1 MGRHNNWLYHE
12 LKDRNNRAQNEQR
25 INNCFNHG
33 SILIFRFHDQVVCI
47 GSVSFHKLPQPYA
60 PAVPPNFLLWQR
72 PTAEE
77 FKMSLPKCSSTKSFR
92 GREMPVPK
100 MEPPEVVCLS
110 TSRWL

>member
-47 GSVSFHKLPQPYA
+47 GGVSFHKLPSPYA
-60 PAVPPNFLLWQR
+60 PAVPPDFLVAQS

-77 FKMSLPKCSSTKSFR
+77 FKMSSRNSSSGKSFR
-92 GREMPVPK
+92 GREMSVPK
-100 MEPPEVVCLS
+100 MEPLEAVCLS
-110 TSRWL
+110 TSR